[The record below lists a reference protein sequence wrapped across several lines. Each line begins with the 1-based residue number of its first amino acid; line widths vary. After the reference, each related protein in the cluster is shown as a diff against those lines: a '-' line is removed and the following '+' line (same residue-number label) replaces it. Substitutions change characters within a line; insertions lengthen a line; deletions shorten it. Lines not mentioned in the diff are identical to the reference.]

1 VIELDKVS
9 YRYRPDRAAVD
20 DVSLSIAPGE
30 CFGLI
35 GSNGAGKT
43 TTIRMLSTLLVPASG
58 TIRIDGHDAVAD
70 YRKVRRALGYMP
82 ESVAVYPELTVE
94 EFLHYTAAAYAV
106 PVSERQR
113 RVDAVVGLLDLDAK
127 RSDGCGT
134 LSRGVQQRLFLARA
148 LVHDPPV
155 LLLDEPT
162 GGLDPAARIEFRQIM
177 RALTASGKTIVVS
190 SHILPEM
197 SEFCTSVGI
206 IDRGKLIAAGSIEAI
221 RARYGGPVEIAIET
235 GVEASSVAAVMRAQP
250 HVLGVRTDGRRATI
264 NYGGRR
270 DDLPGLLRALVE
282 AGVPILSFGEH
293 RSSLEEIFMK
303 AAAFDVA

>member
-1 VIELDKVS
+1 MIELDHVA
-9 YRYRPDRAAVD
+9 YRYQADRAAVD
-20 DVSLSIAPGE
+20 DLSLTVAPGE

-43 TTIRMLSTLLVPASG
+43 TTIRMLATLLVPASG
-58 TIRIDGHDAVAD
+58 SIRIAGHDAVHD

-82 ESVAVYPELTVE
+82 ETFAVYQELTVE
-94 EFLHYTAAAYAV
+94 EFLMYTAAAYAI
-106 PVSERQR
+106 PPSDRQR
-113 RVDAVVGLLDLDAK
+113 RVDAVVGLVDLDAK
-127 RSDGCGT
+127 RRDGCGT

-162 GGLDPAARIEFRQIM
+162 AGLDPAARIEFRQIM
-177 RALTASGKTIVVS
+177 KALTAAGKTIVVS

-206 IDRGKLIAAGSIEAI
+206 IERGKLVAAGSIDAI
-221 RARYGGPVEIAIET
+221 RAQYGGPAELLIET
-235 GVEASSVAAVMRAQP
+235 AVDASSVAGVLRGMP
-250 HVLGVRTDGRRATI
+250 HVVDVRIDGRQATVR
-264 NYGGRR
+264 YGGGR
-270 DDLPGLLRALVE
+270 DNFPVLLRALVD
-282 AGVPILSFGEH
+282 AGVPIVSFGER

>member
-1 VIELDKVS
+1 MIELERVT
-9 YRYRPDRAAVD
+9 YRYQPDRAAVD
-20 DVSLSIAPGE
+20 DLSLTIAPGE

-43 TTIRMLSTLLVPASG
+43 TTIRMLATLLVPGSG
-58 TIRIDGHDAVAD
+58 SIRMAGHDAVKD
-70 YRKVRRALGYMP
+70 YRQVRRALGYMP
-82 ESVAVYPELTVE
+82 ETFAVYPELTVD
-94 EFLHYTAAAYAV
+94 EFLMYTAAAYAI
-106 PVSERQR
+106 PPAERQR
-113 RVDAVVGLLDLDAK
+113 RVDAVVGLVDLAPK
-127 RSDGCGT
+127 RRDGCGT

-162 GGLDPAARIEFRQIM
+162 AGLDPAARIEFRQIM
-177 RALTASGKTIVVS
+177 KALTAAGKTIVVS

-206 IDRGKLIAAGSIEAI
+206 IERGKLIAAGTIEAI
-221 RARYGGPVEIAIET
+221 RAQYGGPAEIVIET
-235 GVEASSVAAVMRAQP
+235 TVDASAIAGVVRGMPQVAD
-250 HVLGVRTDGRRATI
+250 VRTDGRQATVK
-264 NYGGRR
+264 YSGGRENF
-270 DDLPGLLRALVE
+270 PVLLRALVD
-282 AGVPILSFGEH
+282 AGVPIVSFGER

>member
-1 VIELDKVS
+1 MIRLDEVT
-9 YRYRPDRAAVD
+9 YRYEPSRAAVD
-20 DVSLSIAPGE
+20 AISLDIAAGE

-43 TTIRMLSTLLVPASG
+43 TTIRILATLLRPDSG
-58 TIRIDGHDAVAD
+58 RVTVAGFDAVTD

-82 ESVAVYPELTVE
+82 ESFTVYQELTVD
-94 EFLHYTAAAYAV
+94 EFLLYTAAAYGIA
-106 PVSERQR
+106 PAERQR
-113 RVDAVVGLLDLDAK
+113 RVDAVVALVDLGAK
-127 RSDGCGT
+127 RHDGCGT

-162 GGLDPAARIEFRQIM
+162 SGLDPAARIEFRQIM
-177 RALTASGKTIVVS
+177 KALTEAGKTIVVS

-206 IDRGKLIAAGSIEAI
+206 IERGRVVAAGPIDRI
-221 RARYGGPVEIAIET
+221 RAQYGGPSEIVVET
-235 GVEASSVAAVMRAQP
+235 TVDASSVAG
-250 HVLGVRTDGRRATI
+250 VLRGLPNVVDIRTNGRQATI
-264 NYGGRR
+264 RYAGPRETY
-270 DDLPGLLRALVE
+270 PQLLRALVD
-282 AGVPILSFGEH
+282 AGVPVVSFGER

-303 AAAFDVA
+303 AAAFEVG

>member
-1 VIELDKVS
+1 MIELQDVT
-9 YRYRPDRAAVD
+9 YRYERARAAVD
-20 DVSLSIAPGE
+20 RVSLTIPAGE

-43 TTIRMLSTLLVPASG
+43 TTMRILATLLLPAEG
-58 TIRIDGHDAVAD
+58 RVTIAGFDAIKD
-70 YRKVRRALGYMP
+70 YRQVRRALGYMP
-82 ESVAVYPELTVE
+82 ESFTVYQELTVE
-94 EFLHYTAAAYAV
+94 EFLLYTAAAYAI
-106 PVSERQR
+106 PPGDRQK
-113 RVDAVVGLLDLDAK
+113 RVDACIALVDLGAK
-127 RSDGCGT
+127 RNDGCGT

-177 RALTASGKTIVVS
+177 KALTAAGKTTVVS

-206 IDRGKLIAAGSIEAI
+206 IERGKVVASGAIDEI
-221 RARYGGPVEIAIET
+221 RARFSGPAEIVVETTMDAS
-235 GVEASSVAAVMRAQP
+235 GVAGVLRSLP
-250 HVLGVRTDGRRATI
+250 HVVDVRIAGRLATILYAGRREE
-264 NYGGRR
+264 
-270 DDLPGLLRALVE
+270 LPSLLRTLVE
-282 AGVPILSFGEH
+282 AGVPVVAFGER
-293 RSSLEEIFMK
+293 RSSLEEIFLK